1 MFTAFSYV
9 TGPNQRNLAQK
20 VQKKKVGRFG
30 VTRPYYKNN
39 FVFFQLTCEVLSK
52 IK

>member
-1 MFTAFSYV
+1 MFSAFSYV

-30 VTRPYYKNN
+30 VIRP
-39 FVFFQLTCEVLSK
+39 
-52 IK
+52 

>member
-1 MFTAFSYV
+1 MFSAFSYV

-30 VTRPYYKNN
+30 VIRSYSENN
-39 FVFFQLTCEVLSK
+39 G
-52 IK
+52 IN